1 MSANK
6 IANQTDE
13 VVEDLLKEEVDPE
26 LFQKVDEQDIDQ
38 GERKV
43 IGFSK

>member
-1 MSANK
+1 MKNVIETNMSANK

-26 LFQKVDEQDIDQ
+26 LFQKVDE
-38 GERKV
+38 
-43 IGFSK
+43 

>member
-1 MSANK
+1 MKSVNETNNMSTNK

-26 LFQKVDEQDIDQ
+26 LFQKVDE
-38 GERKV
+38 
-43 IGFSK
+43 